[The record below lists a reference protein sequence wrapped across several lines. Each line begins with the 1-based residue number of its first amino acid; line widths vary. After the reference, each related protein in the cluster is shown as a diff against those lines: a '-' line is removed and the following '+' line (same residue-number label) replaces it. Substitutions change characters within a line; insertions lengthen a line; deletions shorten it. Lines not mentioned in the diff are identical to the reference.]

1 MLYLFSDTPNT
12 PKKGDMMDRIR
23 KPVLKGRLP
32 GPKAAALVKRDH
44 GSLSPSYTR
53 SYPAVIER
61 GQGVWLT
68 DVDGNQ
74 LLDFCAGIA
83 VNSTGHSHPRVVRAI
98 ADQAAKLIHY
108 SGTDFYY
115 LPEVELAER
124 LIKVSPTGRDS
135 RVFFCNSGAEAVEG
149 ALKLA
154 RYHTKRPQFISFIGA
169 FHGRTM
175 GAVSCTGSK
184 PTQKKGF
191 FPTMPG
197 VTHVPYPN
205 CYRCVFNKTYP
216 GCSLEC
222 VKYIEDVVLKT
233 ILPPEEVAAVVFEPI
248 QGEGGY
254 VVPPKEAVVAIR
266 KLCDRHG
273 MLLIADEIQSGM
285 GRTGKWFA
293 IEHFGVRPDI
303 ITLAKG
309 IASGMPMGAIIAPS
323 KIMDWKPGSHGN
335 TFSGNPVCCAAALAT
350 MDLIGGGLMR
360 NAQLVGEYMTAE
372 FRRMQKKHC
381 SIGDVRGR
389 GLMIG
394 VEIVKDKKSRAKGHD
409 EMEAVI
415 QEAFK
420 KGLLM
425 LGCGTNTLRICPPL
439 VISRE
444 EAKAGLEI
452 LDKVLTAVERKH
464 YKVADHQFGP

>member
-1 MLYLFSDTPNT
+1 MPI
-12 PKKGDMMDRIR
+12 KKRPQVG
-23 KPVLKGRLP
+23 KNFP
-32 GPKAAALVKRDH
+32 GPKARAIIKRDQKA
-44 GSLSPSYTR
+44 LSPSYTR
-53 SYPAVIER
+53 AYPAVIER

-83 VNSTGHSHPRVVRAI
+83 VNSTGHCHPKVVRAI
-98 ADQAAKLIHY
+98 AEQAGKLIHY

-115 LPEVELAER
+115 QVEVELAER
-124 LIKVSPTGRDS
+124 LISISPTGQDS
-135 RVFFCNSGAEAVEG
+135 RVFFCNSGAEAIEG

-154 RYHTKRPQFISFIGA
+154 RYHTKRPQFLAFIGG

-205 CYRCVFNKTYP
+205 CYHCLFNRTYP

-222 VKYIEDVVLKT
+222 IKYIEDVVLKT

-254 VVPPKEAVVAIR
+254 VVPPAEAVKALR
-266 KLCDRHG
+266 RLCDQHG
-273 MLLIADEIQSGM
+273 ILLIADEIQSGM

-293 IEHFGVRPDI
+293 IEHFGVKPDI
-303 ITLAKG
+303 ITAAKG
-309 IASGMPMGAIIAPS
+309 IASGLPMGAIIS
-323 KIMDWKPGSHGN
+323 SSQVMDWKPGSHGN

-350 MDLIGGGLMR
+350 MELIEKGLMR
-360 NAQLVGEYMTAE
+360 NAQLVGEYMAAE
-372 FRRMQKKHC
+372 LRRLQKRHY
-381 SIGDVRGR
+381 SMGDVRGK

-394 VEIVKDKKSRAKGHD
+394 VEIVKSRRTKEKAHD
-409 EMEAVI
+409 WMEAVI

-420 KGLLM
+420 RGLLM

-444 EAKAGLEI
+444 EAKAGMEI
-452 LDKVLTAVERKH
+452 LDQVLTVIERRHFKGP
-464 YKVADHQFGP
+464 DLEFGP

>member
-1 MLYLFSDTPNT
+1 MFKGNTNQFLYKATDMTKMKRPMLKT
-12 PKKGDMMDRIR
+12 K
-23 KPVLKGRLP
+23 LP
-32 GPKAAALVKRDH
+32 GPKAAAIVKRDH
-44 GSLSPSYTR
+44 SSLSPSYTR

-68 DVDGNQ
+68 DVDGNV

-83 VNSTGHSHPRVVRAI
+83 VNSTGHCHPAVVRAI
-98 ADQAAKLIHY
+98 AEQAAKLIHY

-115 LPEVELAER
+115 VPEVELAER
-124 LIKVSPTGRDS
+124 LNKISPTGKDNK
-135 RVFFCNSGAEAVEG
+135 VFFCNSGAEAVEG

-154 RYHTKRPQFISFIGA
+154 RYYTKRPQFLAFIGA

-184 PTQKKGF
+184 TTQKKGF

-205 CYRCVFNKTYP
+205 CYRCVFNRTYP

-222 VKYIEDVVLKT
+222 IKYIEEVVLKT

-254 VVPPKEAVVAIR
+254 VVPPAEAVRALR
-266 KLCDRHG
+266 AMCDKHG

-285 GRTGKWFA
+285 GRTGKWFG

-303 ITLAKG
+303 ITIAKG
-309 IASGMPMGAIIAPS
+309 MASGMPMGAIISTAE
-323 KIMDWKPGSHGN
+323 IMSWKPGAHGN

-350 MDLIGGGLMR
+350 MELIEKGLMR
-360 NAQLVGEYMTAE
+360 NAQLVGEYLMAE
-372 FRRMQKKHC
+372 FMKLQRKHHI
-381 SIGDVRGR
+381 IGDVRGR

-394 VEIVKDKKSRAKGHD
+394 VEIVKDRKTRAKGHN

-420 KGLLM
+420 RGLLM

-439 VISRE
+439 LISRE

-452 LDKVLTAVERKH
+452 LDKVLTTVGRKPS
-464 YKVADHQFGP
+464 KAADRQFGP

>member
-1 MLYLFSDTPNT
+1 MSSIKRP
-12 PKKGDMMDRIR
+12 I
-23 KPVLKGRLP
+23 LKTNLP
-32 GPKAAALVKRDH
+32 GPRAKAIVKRDKC
-44 GSLSPSYTR
+44 SLSPSYTR
-53 SYPAVIER
+53 DYPAVIDR

-68 DVDGNQ
+68 DVDGNVM
-74 LLDFCAGIA
+74 LDFCAGIA
-83 VNSTGHSHPRVVRAI
+83 VNSTGHSHPKVVAAI
-98 ADQAAKLIHY
+98 QRQAEKFIHY

-115 LPEVELAER
+115 EPEVALAER
-124 LIKVSPTGRDS
+124 LNSISPTGKDN

-154 RYHTKRPQFISFIGA
+154 RYHTGRPQFISFIGA

-222 VKYIEDVVLKT
+222 VKYIEDTVLKT
-233 ILPPEEVAAVVFEPI
+233 ILPPEEVAGLIIEPI

-254 VVPPKEAVVAIR
+254 VVPPVAAMQAIR
-266 KLCDRHG
+266 KLCDKHG
-273 MLLIADEIQSGM
+273 ILLIADEIQSGM

-293 IEHFGVRPDI
+293 VDHCKVRPDI
-303 ITLAKG
+303 ITMAKG
-309 IASGMPMGAIIAPS
+309 LASGMPIGAIIAS
-323 KIMDWKPGSHGN
+323 AEVMNWKPGSHGN
-335 TFSGNPVCCAAALAT
+335 TFSGNPVCCAAGIAT
-350 MDLIGGGLMR
+350 FDLIQGGLMK
-360 NAQLVGEYMTAE
+360 NASAVGAYMLAE
-372 FRRMQKKHC
+372 FKRMQKKYDI
-381 SIGDVRGR
+381 IGDVRGQ

-394 VEIVKDKKSRAKGHD
+394 VEMVENKKTRIKSHDK
-409 EMEAVI
+409 MEAVI
-415 QEAFK
+415 QLAFT

-439 VISRE
+439 VITKE
-444 EAKAGLEI
+444 EAKVGMEI
-452 LDKVLTAVERKH
+452 MEQCIK
-464 YKVADHQFGP
+464 KVAGK

>member
-1 MLYLFSDTPNT
+1 MPI
-12 PKKGDMMDRIR
+12 KKRPQVA
-23 KPVLKGRLP
+23 KNFP
-32 GPKAAALVKRDH
+32 GPRARSIVARDRRF
-44 GSLSPSYTR
+44 LSPSYTR

-68 DVDGNQ
+68 DVDGNI

-83 VNSTGHSHPRVVRAI
+83 VNSTGHCHPQVVRAI
-98 ADQAAKLIHY
+98 CEQAAKLIHY

-115 LPEVELAER
+115 QAEVDLAER
-124 LIKVSPTGRDS
+124 LIAVSPTGRDS
-135 RVFFCNSGAEAVEG
+135 KVFFCNSGAEAIEG
-149 ALKLA
+149 SLKLA
-154 RYHTKRPQFISFIGA
+154 RYYTRRPQFLAFIGG

-205 CYRCVFNKTYP
+205 CYRCVFNRSYP

-222 VKYIEDVVLKT
+222 IKYIEEVILKT

-254 VVPPKEAVVAIR
+254 VVPPMEAVKALR
-266 KLCDRHG
+266 KLCDKHG
-273 MLLIADEIQSGM
+273 ILLIADEVQSGM
-285 GRTGKWFA
+285 GRTGRWFA
-293 IEHFGVRPDI
+293 IEHFEVKPDI
-303 ITLAKG
+303 VAVAKG
-309 IASGMPMGAIIAPS
+309 IASGLPMGAIIAPS
-323 KIMDWKPGSHGN
+323 KIMSWKPGAHGN

-350 MDLIGGGLMR
+350 IDLIEKGLRR
-360 NAQLVGEYMTAE
+360 NAQLVGEYMMAE
-372 FRRMQKKHC
+372 LLRMQKRHP

-394 VEIVKDKKSRAKGHD
+394 VEIVKSQRTKEKAHD
-409 EMEAVI
+409 WMEAII

-439 VISRE
+439 IISRE

-452 LDKVLTAVERKH
+452 LEAVLTLEEKRHFKGPD
-464 YKVADHQFGP
+464 YEFGP

>member
-1 MLYLFSDTPNT
+1 MSSL
-12 PKKGDMMDRIR
+12 KR
-23 KPVLKGRLP
+23 PVLKTALP
-32 GPKAAALVKRDH
+32 GPRAKAIVKRDQR
-44 GSLSPSYTR
+44 SLSPSYTR
-53 SYPAVIER
+53 DYPAVIDR

-68 DVDGNQ
+68 DVDGNVM
-74 LLDFCAGIA
+74 LDFCAGIA
-83 VNSTGHSHPRVVRAI
+83 VNSTGHSHPKVVEAI
-98 ADQAAKLIHY
+98 QRQAEKFIHY

-115 LPEVELAER
+115 EPEVDLAER
-124 LIKVSPTGRDS
+124 LNAISPTGKDN
-135 RVFFCNSGAEAVEG
+135 RVFFFNSGAEAVEG

-154 RYHTKRPQFISFIGA
+154 RYHTGRPQFISFIGA

-222 VKYIEDVVLKT
+222 VKYIEDTVLKT
-233 ILPPEEVAAVVFEPI
+233 FLPPEEVAGLIIEPI

-254 VVPPKEAVVAIR
+254 VAPPVPAMQAIR
-266 KLCDRHG
+266 KLCDKHG
-273 MLLIADEIQSGM
+273 ILLIADEIQSGM

-293 IEHFGVRPDI
+293 VEHCKVKPDI

-309 IASGMPMGAIIAPS
+309 IASGMPMGAIIAS
-323 KIMDWKPGSHGN
+323 AKVMNWKPGSHGN
-335 TFSGNPVCCAAALAT
+335 TFSGNPVCCAAGIAT
-350 MDLIGGGLMR
+350 FDLIQGGLMK
-360 NAQLVGEYMTAE
+360 NASAVGAYMMAG
-372 FRRMQKKHC
+372 FKKMQKKYDI
-381 SIGDVRGR
+381 IGDVRGQ

-394 VEIVKDKKSRAKGHD
+394 VEMVESKKTKAKSHDK
-409 EMEAVI
+409 MEAVI
-415 QEAFK
+415 QMAFT

-439 VISRE
+439 VITKE
-444 EAKAGLEI
+444 EAKVGMEI
-452 LDKVLTAVERKH
+452 VEQCIK
-464 YKVADHQFGP
+464 KVAGK

>member
-1 MLYLFSDTPNT
+1 MP
-12 PKKGDMMDRIR
+12 IR
-23 KPVLKGRLP
+23 KRPQVSKNFP
-32 GPKAAALVKRDH
+32 GPKARAVVGRDRK
-44 GSLSPSYTR
+44 SLSPSYTR
-53 SYPAVIER
+53 AYPAVIDR

-83 VNSTGHSHPRVVRAI
+83 VNSTGHCHPKVVRAI
-98 ADQAAKLIHY
+98 ADQASRLIHY

-124 LIKVSPTGRDS
+124 LRQVSPTGRDS
-135 RVFFCNSGAEAVEG
+135 KVFFCNSGAEAIEG

-154 RYHTKRPQFISFIGA
+154 RYHTKRPQFLAFIGA

-205 CYRCVFNKTYP
+205 CYHCVFNKTYP

-222 VKYIEDVVLKT
+222 VRYIEEVVLKT
-233 ILPPEEVAAVVFEPI
+233 IVPPEEVAGLLFEPV

-254 VVPPKEAVVAIR
+254 VVPPAEAVKALR

-273 MLLIADEIQSGM
+273 ILMIADEIQSGM

-303 ITLAKG
+303 ITAAKG
-309 IASGMPMGAIIAPS
+309 IASGLPMGAIIAPS
-323 KIMDWKPGSHGN
+323 KIMDWKPGAHGN

-350 MDLIGGGLMR
+350 MDLIGHGLLR

-372 FRRMQKKHC
+372 LRRMQKHHC
-381 SIGDVRGR
+381 SMGDVRGM

-394 VEIVKDKKSRAKGHD
+394 VEIVKDKKTREKAH
-409 EMEAVI
+409 EAMEAVI

-420 KGLLM
+420 RGLLM

-439 VISRE
+439 IISRE

-452 LDKVLTAVERKH
+452 LDHVLTVVEHRHFKGP
-464 YKVADHQFGP
+464 DLEFGP